1 MADKDRRANGSA
13 ADDAEFEKLLD
24 EMDELGRQADALRA
38 KVNHLIDEM
47 RENDVPADEEAD
59 GVTTDDEPDG
69 VTVDEGNA
77 ADAEAHDADSSE
89 ESGDIPVN
97 GHDKA
102 GHSSGEAH
110 VEVEKENESGDGD
123 VAMDADTDAA
133 GKAIDEYGDTDA
145 T

>member
-1 MADKDRRANGSA
+1 MAGKDKRANGSA

-59 GVTTDDEPDG
+59 GEEDG
-69 VTVDEGNA
+69 VAADEGSA
-77 ADAEAHDADSSE
+77 ADDEAHDATSSE
-89 ESGDIPVN
+89 KSGGITVN
-97 GHDKA
+97 GHDEA
-102 GHSSGEAH
+102 GQSAGE
-110 VEVEKENESGDGD
+110 VEVEQEKEAGDGD
-123 VAMDADTDAA
+123 VAMDADNAAA
-133 GKAIDEYGDTDA
+133 GKAIDEDGEPDA

>member
-1 MADKDRRANGSA
+1 MAGKDKRANGSA

-59 GVTTDDEPDG
+59 GVAA
-69 VTVDEGNA
+69 DEGSA
-77 ADAEAHDADSSE
+77 ADNA
-89 ESGDIPVN
+89 
-97 GHDKA
+97 
-102 GHSSGEAH
+102 
-110 VEVEKENESGDGD
+110 
-123 VAMDADTDAA
+123 AA
-133 GKAIDEYGDTDA
+133 GKAIDEDGEPDA

>member
-1 MADKDRRANGSA
+1 MAGKDKRVNGSA

-59 GVTTDDEPDG
+59 GEADG
-69 VTVDEGNA
+69 VAADEGSA
-77 ADAEAHDADSSE
+77 ADNA
-89 ESGDIPVN
+89 
-97 GHDKA
+97 
-102 GHSSGEAH
+102 
-110 VEVEKENESGDGD
+110 
-123 VAMDADTDAA
+123 AA
-133 GKAIDEYGDTDA
+133 GKAIDEDGEPDA